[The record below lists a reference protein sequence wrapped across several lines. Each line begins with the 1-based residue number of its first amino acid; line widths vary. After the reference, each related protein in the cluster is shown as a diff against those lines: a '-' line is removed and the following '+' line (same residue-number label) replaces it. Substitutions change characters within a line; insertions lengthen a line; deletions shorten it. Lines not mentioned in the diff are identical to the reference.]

1 MDNTGKFVEDFNE
14 KQRKHEQSQKRQS
27 KANAGHQLPG
37 KQHSTNK

>member
-1 MDNTGKFVEDFNE
+1 MDSTEKFVQDFNE

-27 KANAGHQLPG
+27 KSHASHHLSN